1 MTAPVTPPATA
12 WAAARLVY
20 GQLDRRRQRQLL
32 LNLVL
37 MVLGA
42 LAEMLTIGA
51 VLPFL
56 AIVAPGGTAGRYGW
70 LVAPIEQL
78 GAMLGTSAVIAAAL
92 VLVGMAVAAAALRL
106 VLLWV
111 GQAYVYA
118 VAHDLSLGVYAR
130 VLHRPYARHVMHNS
144 AETLAAM
151 EKVQFVLGN
160 MLLPAMAGTT
170 ALVVA
175 VFILAALMAIDAAT
189 ALSAAACFGLLYF
202 GVSRLTRWR
211 LYRNSD
217 IIAAALKQRVQVLQE
232 GLGGIRDVL
241 LDRSQDVFLAKFAAV
256 DDRYRAAQ
264 SANLFMAAAPRQV
277 VEAAGVVLIALI
289 SVYVSGRPG
298 GLTGALPMLG
308 ALALGAQRLLPL
320 IQQIYFSWSQIHG
333 NRAALIDVAALMAE
347 PLPPPAV
354 RARAGTEGAAITLRG
369 LGYAYPGVRSPAL
382 HGIDLSIAPGER
394 IGLVGRS
401 GSGKSTFVDVLMA
414 LLDPGEGELLI
425 DGQPLDEQT
434 RAAWQAQ
441 VAHVP
446 QAIFLADGT
455 IAENIAFGRAPAE
468 IDLARVRE
476 AARLAELDEFIAGLP
491 DGYDT
496 QVGERGVRLS
506 GGQRQRI
513 GIARALY
520 KQASVLVFDE
530 ATSALDDAT
539 EAAVMASVARLPRAL
554 TLVIV
559 AHRLTTLHLC
569 DRIVRLDGGRIA
581 GIGSY
586 AELIGSARKPA

>member
-1 MTAPVTPPATA
+1 MTALVTPPATA
-12 WAAARLVY
+12 LGAARLVY
-20 GQLDRRRQRQLL
+20 GQLGGRRQRQLL
-32 LNLVL
+32 FNLVL

-42 LAEMLTIGA
+42 LAETLTVGA

-56 AIVAPGGTAGRYGW
+56 AIVAPGGTAGSYGW
-70 LVAPIEQL
+70 LVAPVERL

-92 VLVGMAVAAAALRL
+92 VLVGTAVAAAALRL

-298 GLTGALPMLG
+298 GLTAALPMLG

-347 PLPPPAV
+347 PLPPPAAP
-354 RARAGTEGAAITLRG
+354 ARAGAEGAAITMRG

-382 HGIDLSIAPGER
+382 HGIDLNIAPGER

-414 LLDPGEGELLI
+414 LLDPVEGELLI
-425 DGQPLDEQT
+425 DGQPLDERT

-455 IAENIAFGRAPAE
+455 IAENIAFGRPQAE

-476 AARLAELDEFIAGLP
+476 AARLAELDDFIAGLP

-586 AELIGSARKPA
+586 AELIGSNRKPA